1 MGEGFARLQ
10 AHMPR
15 RIVIVR
21 ALIVWVF
28 LVTLY
33 FAWESSTYRGLYAL
47 LSEWQ
52 LDWFGHYLP
61 VLTFAFL
68 VLLFGCPA
76 AWLLRS
82 PHEPGKQLPPGDIGG
97 SAAIIAGMN
106 FRRTLLGFAGGLGAA
121 AIGCL
126 LWTLTLPRM
135 ETPRRLITAE
145 APVGQPLARGPALL
159 RGEILYT
166 RTSAFTQ
173 DLLFTRRGVR
183 FAPLVAPGNQAP
195 SIRYFVELSP
205 AGDEAQPPADM
216 VSTRSGILM
225 RSGLPGSIVRLYRY
239 AGYRIEQPYYV
250 LFASSLTMR
259 WPYYV
264 TAAQLAIA
272 ALAVL
277 VAALVQH
284 RHVLRLTRA
293 REAAKASV

>member
-1 MGEGFARLQ
+1 MGDSLARLS
-10 AHMPR
+10 ARMPR
-15 RIVIVR
+15 RVVIVR

-33 FAWESSTYRGLYAL
+33 FLWEASAYRGLYAL

-52 LDWFGHYLP
+52 FDWFGHYLP
-61 VLTFAFL
+61 ILTFAFL
-68 VLLFGCPA
+68 VVLFGSPA

-82 PHEPGKQLPPGDIGG
+82 PRDSGAPIAPDEFGG
-97 SAAIIAGMN
+97 SAAISTSMN
-106 FRRTLLGFAGGLGAA
+106 FRRTLLGFAGGLAA
-121 AIGCL
+121 AALACL
-126 LWTLTLPRM
+126 LWTLTLPHMSRP
-135 ETPRRLITAE
+135 TRLIAAE
-145 APVGQPLARGPALL
+145 APAAQPLPRGPALL

-183 FAPLVAPGNQAP
+183 FAPLVAPGRQDR
-195 SIRYFVELSP
+195 SIRYFVELPPSIH
-205 AGDEAQPPADM
+205 DAQLPADLI
-216 VSTRSGILM
+216 STRAGILM
-225 RSGLPGSIVRLYRY
+225 RGGLPGSILRLYHY

-250 LFASSLTMR
+250 LFASTLTMR

-277 VAALVQH
+277 LAALVQH
-284 RHVLRLTRA
+284 RHILRLTRA
-293 REAAKASV
+293 KEAAKASG